1 MKIEKIKSDL
11 SKLISR
17 GESIT
22 NTSYTSGR
30 DKRPHEVAFRTSA
43 LSYLNNLL
51 GEEHDYYVQF
61 KAKTQSGTFF
71 LTSTGVEILKA
82 LSLDLDEEW
91 LFELKALVAAEMF
104 TDFLD
109 MSEHLISEGY
119 RDAAAV
125 MIGSTLES
133 HLKQLCV
140 KNSIDITCINAKYQ
154 INPKKADVLNAD
166 LCKANVYNK
175 LEQKQ
180 ITAWLDLRNKA
191 AHGEYSEY
199 NNDHVQQMYTGVLS
213 FVTRVA
219 LK

>member
-1 MKIEKIKSDL
+1 MNIEKIKSDL
-11 SKLISR
+11 TKLISR

-22 NTSYTSGR
+22 NTSFKSGR
-30 DKRPHEVAFRTSA
+30 DRMPHEVAFRTSA
-43 LSYLNNLL
+43 LSFLNNLL

-61 KAKTQSGTFF
+61 KAKTQSGMYI

-91 LFELKALVAAEMF
+91 LFELKALVAAELF

-119 RDAAAV
+119 KDASAV

-140 KNSIDITCINAKYQ
+140 KNSIDITYTNAKDQ
-154 INPKKADVLNAD
+154 IKPKKADVLNAD
-166 LCKANVYNK
+166 LCKSNVYNK

-199 NNDHVQQMYTGVLS
+199 NMEHVQQMYTGVLS

-219 LK
+219 LQ